1 MIELKSAKDLDRMKK
16 ACEISAQAIKVA
28 QSVLEVG
35 VSTAYVDDKVREY
48 IVSQGA
54 RPTFLGYGGFPKSA
68 CISVNEELIHGIPS
82 NHKII
87 KDGDI
92 VSIDGGA
99 FIDGFTGDNAATFAV
114 GNVSEEAKR
123 LLSVTKE
130 SLLRAVASA
139 QPGNRIGDIGFAV
152 QSYVESCG
160 FSVVKEYVGHG
171 VGRKLHEDPEV
182 PNFGRAG
189 HGARL
194 VPGMTIAIEP
204 MVNVG
209 GPEVEVLAND
219 WTVVTKDR
227 QLSAHF
233 EYSVAITENGP
244 IVLTPWGD

>member
-92 VSIDGGA
+92 VSIDVGA

-114 GNVSEEAKR
+114 GNVSDEAKR

>member
-1 MIELKSAKDLDRMKK
+1 MIELKSARDLDRMKK
-16 ACEISAQAIKVA
+16 ACQISAEAIKVA
-28 QSVLEVG
+28 QSALQVG
-35 VSTAYVDDKVREY
+35 VSTAYVDDKVRNY

-82 NHKII
+82 SHRII
-87 KDGDI
+87 NDGDI
-92 VSIDGGA
+92 VSIDVGA

-114 GNVSEEAKR
+114 GNVSEETKK
-123 LLSVTKE
+123 LLTVTKE
-130 SLLRAVASA
+130 SLHRAVASA
-139 QPGNRIGDIGFAV
+139 IPGNRIGDIGFAV
-152 QSYVESCG
+152 QSYVESFG
-160 FSVVKEYVGHG
+160 YSIVREYVGHG

-182 PNFGRAG
+182 PNFGKPG
-189 HGARL
+189 HGVRL

-244 IVLTPWGD
+244 VVLTPWGD

>member
-92 VSIDGGA
+92 VSIDVGA

-114 GNVSEEAKR
+114 GNVSDEAKR

-233 EYSVAITENGP
+233 EYSIAITENGP

>member
-92 VSIDGGA
+92 VSIDVGA

-160 FSVVKEYVGHG
+160 FSVVKE
-171 VGRKLHEDPEV
+171 
-182 PNFGRAG
+182 
-189 HGARL
+189 
-194 VPGMTIAIEP
+194 
-204 MVNVG
+204 
-209 GPEVEVLAND
+209 
-219 WTVVTKDR
+219 
-227 QLSAHF
+227 
-233 EYSVAITENGP
+233 
-244 IVLTPWGD
+244 

>member
-1 MIELKSAKDLDRMKK
+1 MIELKSARDLEKMKK
-16 ACEISAQAIKVA
+16 ACRISAEAIKVA
-28 QSVLEVG
+28 QSALEVG
-35 VSTAYVDDKVREY
+35 VSTAYVDDKVRNY

-82 NHKII
+82 TNRII

-92 VSIDGGA
+92 VSIDVGA

-114 GNVSEEAKR
+114 GSVSDEAKR
-123 LLSVTKE
+123 LMSVTKE
-130 SLLRAVASA
+130 SLLRAVEVCL
-139 QPGNRIGDIGFAV
+139 PGNRIGDIGHTV
-152 QSYVESCG
+152 QSFVEDNG
-160 FSVVKEYVGHG
+160 YSVVRDYIGHG
-171 VGRKLHEDPEV
+171 VGRKLHEEPEV
-182 PNFGRAG
+182 PNFGRPG

-233 EYSVAITENGP
+233 EYTVAITENGP
-244 IVLTPWGD
+244 IVLTQWG

>member
-92 VSIDGGA
+92 VSIDVGA